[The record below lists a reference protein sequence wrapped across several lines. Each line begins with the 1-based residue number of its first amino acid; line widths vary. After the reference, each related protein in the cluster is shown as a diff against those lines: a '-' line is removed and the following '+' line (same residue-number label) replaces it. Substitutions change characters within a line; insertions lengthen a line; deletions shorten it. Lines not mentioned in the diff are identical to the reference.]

1 MPLNLTKIKYSELNA
16 RQKENYNYQK
26 LSAVLADYG
35 FVTMRLSDEWQGAD
49 LIAQH
54 LDGDTFLKIQMKG
67 RLTFCKK
74 YLKKSLH
81 IAFPYRDVWYLY
93 PHDELLGQFISRRT
107 FSWPAKGEYSFA
119 SLTNPLRQLLN
130 PYQLEPTRNRQ
141 LRLKLNGH
149 VIKDTEAR

>member
-1 MPLNLTKIKYSELNA
+1 MPLILTKIKYGELNV

-35 FVTMRLSDEWQGAD
+35 FVTMRLSDDWESAD

-54 LDGDTFLKIQMKG
+54 VDGDTFLKVQLKA
-67 RLTFCKK
+67 RLFFSKK
-74 YLKKSLH
+74 YMGKSLY

-93 PHDELLGQFISRRT
+93 PHDDLLEQLQVVSKRT
-107 FSWPAKGEYSFA
+107 FSWSRKGEYSFA
-119 SLTNPLRQLLN
+119 SLTKHLRQLLN

-141 LRLKLNGH
+141 LKLKLN
-149 VIKDTEAR
+149 D